1 MTGGTGKVGRELVTL
16 LRGRGVP
23 VRVASRAPAAED
35 PDAVPFDWFDRDT
48 QAAAL
53 DGQGRIFLVTP
64 PNAADPAGPVI
75 PFLDEAY
82 RRGVRTV
89 VLLSSAVPLQSRA
102 PELAARVRDQP
113 GGIVLRPS
121 GFMQNFLS
129 PHPVGRQILR
139 DGEIRTASGEGR
151 VGWIDVRDVAACAAA
166 LLVTDRTETEVDQ
179 RDYLLTGPQAL
190 SYTEAA
196 AVISATAGKLVRVVH
211 TDEDA
216 LAADLQTVG
225 FSPEFAAIYARADA
239 GARSGR
245 DDVVS
250 TVVPDLTGR
259 PARTFEQFVRDHAA
273 RWSTA
278 TA

>member
-16 LRGRGVP
+16 LRGHGVP
-23 VRVASRAPAAED
+23 VRVASRAPVAED
-35 PDAVPFDWFDRDT
+35 PDSVPFDWFDRGT
-48 QAAAL
+48 HAAAL
-53 DGQGRIFLVTP
+53 DGQDRIFLVTP
-64 PNAADPAGPVI
+64 PNSADPADPVI
-75 PFLDEAY
+75 PFLDEAH

-89 VLLSSAVPLQSRA
+89 VLLSSAVPLQPRA
-102 PELAARVRDQP
+102 PELAARVRDQS

-139 DGEIRTASGEGR
+139 DGEIRTASGAGR
-151 VGWIDVRDVAACAAA
+151 MGWIDLRDIAACAAA
-166 LLVTDRTETEVDQ
+166 LLLADRAAPQADQ
-179 RDYLLTGPQAL
+179 RDYLLTGPRTL
-190 SYTEAA
+190 SYVEAA
-196 AVISATAGKLVRVVH
+196 AIISATAAKPVRVVH
-211 TDEDA
+211 TDEEA

-225 FSPEFAAIYARADA
+225 FSAEFAAIYARAEA

-250 TVVPDLTGR
+250 TAVPDLTGR

-273 RWSTA
+273 GWSTA
-278 TA
+278 AA